1 MNQLDYHQ
9 KFELPFLQKIDIF
22 GVGVNIKFDKREKY
36 QTKLGGLFSVVVF
49 ILMLVYSLNLL
60 NIILRKT
67 DPIVIFEQNSVS
79 QPQRFDLDSQNFSI
93 AFALLNE
100 NLDPFID
107 DTLYSMSGQIYYRN
121 KIWNNQTQKYQ
132 EDVGTQEF
140 QMIPC
145 TEQSFQE
152 PNSRNYFL
160 NLNYTNMYCIKDSS
174 QLFIEGQFDADR
186 FTMLKINITECS
198 DLQNQTIKCQQ
209 QLERKKYLENTKLQI
224 YYVNRII
231 QIRDYSNPFQSVGQ
245 TQFWRTN
252 YEMVQQINL
261 MFVNTYIADDTNLFY
276 GESYVHQRDLVFSQ
290 DRLLQA
296 SRDQDSNQN
305 IYEIE
310 IYMDKNKENVYRRI
324 YQKLPQAISQIGGI
338 FNVFFAIGCLFSHPY
353 AKMQLEKKLINQ
365 IFQIKND
372 DDVNNF
378 KKRSKP
384 KQEFSRF
391 NQNKKYPKNQDQ
403 LKNNQN
409 QKKMNNLHLDTINFN
424 LTENQQKLSKQENQR
439 AQKFNQVQE
448 GSQNTFGNEGQNEK
462 SFEQQQ
468 QQLPKQNNINPNK
481 SNDFIDQFKEYQL
494 QTKNND
500 QIKYQN
506 TQNQYADQIKKI
518 FSQLK
523 SLDFFKQLFSEAKLK
538 TLDYI
543 NSYIDYFS
551 CQKSSRM
558 LFLENSINKINQH
571 TDICYIINK
580 QIELENLKSLLLDDN
595 QKTLFKCIPKP
606 KINKDQINFSQD
618 KSLDL
623 SFQVNNLYDFVQNQ
637 KKIKQTRFQFELM
650 KFLSQAQSAL
660 KKIRNNKTKF
670 NIKLLQMLDQD
681 LIDSL
686 NEDLYFGNQQVK
698 QIFQNQNDADQSTT
712 KLEQNDAESQQIQNK
727 DLSQIQTLSIP
738 ITQSQYFIQ
747 KSSEQIN
754 LSFNDENNAI
764 QQIKNIDNITIIP
777 HQLNI
782 SNLN

>member
-1 MNQLDYHQ
+1 MSQVDYPEKLDI
-9 KFELPFLQKIDIF
+9 PFLQKIDIF
-22 GVGVNIKFDKREKY
+22 GVGVNIKFNKREKY
-36 QTKLGGLFSVVVF
+36 QTKLGGLFSVVVY
-49 ILMLVYSLNLL
+49 ILMLVYSMNLL
-60 NIILRKT
+60 NIILKKT
-67 DPIVIFEQNSVS
+67 DPIVIFEQNSVT
-79 QPQRFDLDSQNFSI
+79 QPQRFDLNPQNFSI

-107 DTLYSMSGQIYYRN
+107 QTLYSMNGQIYYRN
-121 KIWNNQTQKYQ
+121 KIWNNQTQKYT

-140 QMIPC
+140 QVIPC

-160 NLNYTNMYCIKDSS
+160 NLNYTNMYCIKDTS

-186 FTMLKINITECS
+186 FTMLKINLTECS
-198 DLQNQTIKCQQ
+198 DLNNQSIKCQQ
-209 QLERKKYLENTKLQI
+209 QHERKKQLENTKLQI

-276 GESYVHQRDLVFSQ
+276 GENYVNQRDLVFSQ

-296 SRDQDSNQN
+296 SRDQESNQN

-372 DDVNNF
+372 NDVNNF

-384 KQEFSRF
+384 KQEFSRLS
-391 NQNKKYPKNQDQ
+391 QNKKYPKNQDQ

-409 QKKMNNLHLDTINFN
+409 QKKTNTLHLDPVTFN
-424 LTENQQKLSKQENQR
+424 LTENQQRHSSKENQCEL
-439 AQKFNQVQE
+439 KINQPQE
-448 GSQNTFGNEGQNEK
+448 GSLNTFGNEGQKEK

-468 QQLPKQNNINPNK
+468 QAPQQNHNKINRSNEFTNYYKENQFQQKNINQMK
-481 SNDFIDQFKEYQL
+481 HQS
-494 QTKNND
+494 
-500 QIKYQN
+500 IK
-506 TQNQYADQIKKI
+506 NQYADQIQKI
-518 FSQLK
+518 FYQLTN
-523 SLDFFKQLFSEAKLK
+523 LNFFRQLLRDAKLK
-538 TLDYI
+538 TSDYI

-558 LFLENSINKINQH
+558 QFLENSINQINQH
-571 TDICYIINK
+571 TDICQIINK
-580 QIELENLKSLLLDDN
+580 QIELENLKTLVLDDN
-595 QKTLFKCIPKP
+595 QQTLFKCIPKP
-606 KINKDQINFSQD
+606 KIIKDETAFSQD
-618 KSLDL
+618 KSID
-623 SFQVNNLYDFVQNQ
+623 FQFKVNNLYDFIQNQ
-637 KKIKQTRFQFELM
+637 QNIKQTRFQIELI

-660 KKIRNNKTKF
+660 KKMRNNKNKF
-670 NIKLLQMLDQD
+670 NLKLIQILDQD
-681 LIDSL
+681 LVDML
-686 NEDLYFGNQQVK
+686 KQDLCFGNEQVK
-698 QIFQNQNDADQSTT
+698 QIFQYQNNADQSTS
-712 KLEQNDAESQQIQNK
+712 KFEQNEADSYQMQNCE
-727 DLSQIQTLSIP
+727 LSQIKTLSIP
-738 ITQSQYFIQ
+738 ITHSQYFIQ
-747 KSSEQIN
+747 KSSEQIQ
-754 LSFNDENNAI
+754 LSFNEENNVI
-764 QQIKNIDNITIIP
+764 QKIKNIDNVNIIP

-782 SNLN
+782 IKLN